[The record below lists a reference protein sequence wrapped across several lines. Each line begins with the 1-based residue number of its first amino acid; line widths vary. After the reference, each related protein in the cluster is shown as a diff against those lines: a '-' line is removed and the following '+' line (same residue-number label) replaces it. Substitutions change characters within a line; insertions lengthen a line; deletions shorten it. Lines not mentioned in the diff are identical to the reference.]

1 MKALVIY
8 VYAGELFLFDAAG
21 YGKKLGGPT
30 KPIFGVQYVEA
41 MKGLVTY
48 GYTSE
53 LFLFDAAGKG
63 KKLGGPTK
71 RINGVQYVKA
81 MKGLVTCDMLAS
93 SSCVT
98 PQALARSCTDP
109 PIL

>member
-1 MKALVIY
+1 MQYVEAMKGLVTY
-8 VYAGELFLFDAAG
+8 GYAGELFMFDAAG
-21 YGKKLGGPT
+21 YGEKLGGPT

-53 LFLFDAAGKG
+53 LFLFDAAGQD

-71 RINGVQYVKA
+71 RIN
-81 MKGLVTCDMLAS
+81 
-93 SSCVT
+93 CV
-98 PQALARSCTDP
+98 RMWKR
-109 PIL
+109 